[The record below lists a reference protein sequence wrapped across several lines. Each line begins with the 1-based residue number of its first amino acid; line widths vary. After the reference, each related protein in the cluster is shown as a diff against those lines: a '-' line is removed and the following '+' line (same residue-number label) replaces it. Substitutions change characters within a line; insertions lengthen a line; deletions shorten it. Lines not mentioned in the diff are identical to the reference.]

1 MNVVNLTPHAINILS
16 ENGEQIVN
24 YPASGNV
31 ARCGN
36 VNTSLGE
43 MDGVPVITQGFGEV
57 SGVPEPVDGTIYLV
71 SMVVGSALKGQ
82 RDDIYGPATDPANA
96 VRNEKGHIVG
106 VKALVKY

>member
-1 MNVVNLTPHAINILS
+1 MNVINLTPHSINIIS
-16 ENGEQIVN
+16 ENREQIAT
-24 YPASGNV
+24 YPPSGDV
-31 ARCGN
+31 ARCAN
-36 VNTSLGE
+36 VNTPIGD

-57 SGVPEPVDGTIYLV
+57 SGVPEPVEGTVYLV

-82 RDDIYGPATDPANA
+82 RNDIYGPATDPANA